1 MLIEYG
7 AKPLISTEELAI
19 IMTYG
24 IGNLFLRDKESRL
37 AGTDRESM
45 KTTALL
51 FGLDLEYVSLTLP
64 RIPYAEEAE
73 KITALAELCS
83 ENFADYNAER
93 MARLIKKRM
102 SSGEIFVI
110 AHKNN
115 IAGFIMFSKKNKMI
129 DHIAVSPDYR
139 RIGIA
144 SRLMVTAM
152 AQFEVGEELSAVTF
166 RQEHLMSGGVSR
178 MYKKFGFDDEKN
190 IVVRGEPLVR
200 RTTVVPEKAIITE

>member
-1 MLIEYG
+1 
-7 AKPLISTEELAI
+7 
-19 IMTYG
+19 MTYG

-51 FGLDLEYVSLTLP
+51 FGLDLDYVSLTLP
-64 RIPYAEEAE
+64 RIPCAEEAE

-110 AHKNN
+110 EHKNN
-115 IAGFIMFSKKNKMI
+115 IAGFIMFSKKNKTI

-166 RQEHLMSGGVSR
+166 RQEHPMSDGVSR

-190 IVVRGEPLVR
+190 IVVRGEPLVK
-200 RTTVVPEKAIITE
+200 RTAVVPEKAIITE